1 MSDLAKALGWY
12 SIPIPD
18 LAVGAAAELVAHLP
32 FVPAE
37 AQWIESVRHPVL
49 MDTGRA
55 RKLLGWRPSHDAAQ
69 TLTSMV
75 EAGRSARLIR

>member
-1 MSDLAKALGWY
+1 
-12 SIPIPD
+12 
-18 LAVGAAAELVAHLP
+18 
-32 FVPAE
+32 VPAE

-55 RKLLGWRPSHDAAQ
+55 RKLLGWRPEHDAAQ